1 MGDMPRGARRCRP
14 FAETN
19 DFAHETN
26 RTITLRRAGVR
37 YPCAKTS
44 RAHIEVSVGSATPVG
59 MAVIG
64 YARVS
69 TRDQHD
75 ALQQDAL
82 QQAGCARI
90 FTDVASGAHS
100 ERAALQ
106 EALEFLREGDTLVV
120 WRLDRLGR
128 SLRHLL
134 ELSEHLESRG
144 IQLRSLTEH
153 LDTSS
158 PGGRLIFGLMSALA
172 QFERDLIRERTHA
185 GLQAARDRGRT
196 GGRPSVMTPAKASA
210 ALRLHRAGTPIS
222 HIADSL
228 EVSRAT
234 IYRWL
239 AKESA

>member
-1 MGDMPRGARRCRP
+1 
-14 FAETN
+14 
-19 DFAHETN
+19 
-26 RTITLRRAGVR
+26 
-37 YPCAKTS
+37 
-44 RAHIEVSVGSATPVG
+44 
-59 MAVIG
+59 MALIG

-82 QQAGCARI
+82 QQAGCVRI
-90 FTDVASGAHS
+90 FTDVASGAHT
-100 ERAALQ
+100 ERAALN

-134 ELSEHLESRG
+134 ELSEDLESRG

-210 ALRLHRAGTPIS
+210 ALRLHRAGTPIA

-228 EVSRAT
+228 DVSRAT

-239 AKESA
+239 AKEPA